1 MIKTGCIFY
10 LILYISTMNIFVPSS
25 SINNLC
31 MFYIIYDT
39 TTINILVHIL
49 ANVVY
54 KCIKVFSII
63 I

>member
-1 MIKTGCIFY
+1 
-10 LILYISTMNIFVPSS
+10 MNIFVPSS

-31 MFYIIYDT
+31 IFYVIYDT